1 MEKSFTEPNGWIKR
15 VRVIN
20 WSALT
25 FDRPSPPFARKS
37 YWICLPPYCL
47 PRYLFVV
54 TANRFIWMAILYS
67 MILRIDSARWVSRRE
82 VRNIKETESV
92 ITEKIF
98 QLASNCCFECSEWEE
113 KWGSVVSPRGKPPR
127 VSFWCFVKRY
137 FILPRSHAPPREMMY
152 DRSRRPGNHARR
164 GLDSE
169 SSSLEDLETSRR
181 LVANLFRG
189 KRERERWK
197 KT

>member
-1 MEKSFTEPNGWIKR
+1 M
-15 VRVIN
+15 
-20 WSALT
+20 
-25 FDRPSPPFARKS
+25 
-37 YWICLPPYCL
+37 
-47 PRYLFVV
+47 
-54 TANRFIWMAILYS
+54 
-67 MILRIDSARWVSRRE
+67 
-82 VRNIKETESV
+82 
-92 ITEKIF
+92 TEKIF
-98 QLASNCCFECSEWEE
+98 QLASNWCFEWEE

-189 KRERERWK
+189 KRERERDEK
-197 KT
+197 KHSYAVVHYITDIVFVRAPPCVNVLFLFLGGLYREVWEKVWGSTLLYSRLHYGVARVVQH